1 MSKSNEQA
9 TIRKDEGALVIN
21 EIGVVHAAK
30 PMAFHNAQVIVNA
43 DDWGRDCLTTDRA
56 HDCLRAGTVSSVSA
70 MVFMADS
77 ERAAELANERNI
89 DAGLHLNFTMP
100 YSMQTCPPR
109 LKEHQH
115 KIARALTAHRFAATV
130 YRPRLTASF
139 EYVVQAQLEEYE
151 RLYGAPP
158 ARIDGHDHRHL
169 CANVLCQ
176 KLLPHGCIV
185 RRNLTFKCGEKIF
198 LNRLYR
204 RAQDHCLARRHR
216 LADYFYDLHP
226 VEPAAR
232 LRKVF
237 ALGAL
242 FDVEIQTHP
251 IRDEEYRFLMD
262 GEIRQFAGEA
272 QVAKGYL
279 LRSRASDG
287 TLEGLK

>member
-1 MSKSNEQA
+1 MSISNEQV
-9 TIRKDEGALVIN
+9 TIRKGEGALVSK
-21 EIGVVHAAK
+21 EIGVVHATR
-30 PMAFHNAQVIVNA
+30 PMAFHNTQVIVNA

-100 YSMQTCPPR
+100 YSTQSCPPR

-115 KIARALTAHRFAATV
+115 EIARTLTAHRFAAAL
-130 YRPRLTASF
+130 YQPRLTASF

-176 KLLPHGCIV
+176 ELLPHGCIV
-185 RRNLTFKCGEKIF
+185 RRNLTFNSGEKIL

-204 RAQDHCLARRHR
+204 RAQDQRLARRHR

-226 VEPAAR
+226 VKPAAR
-232 LRKVF
+232 LQKIF
-237 ALGAL
+237 ALGAR
-242 FDVEIQTHP
+242 FTVEIETHP

-262 GEIRQFAGEA
+262 GEIRQFADEA

-287 TLEGLK
+287 TLESLA

>member
-1 MSKSNEQA
+1 MLNEQI
-9 TIRKDEGALVIN
+9 TIRKGDGALVSK
-21 EIGVVHAAK
+21 EISGVHATE
-30 PMAFHNAQVIVNA
+30 PTAFHNAQVIVNA
-43 DDWGRDCLTTDRA
+43 DDWGRDCLTTDRT
-56 HDCLRAGTVSSVSA
+56 HDCFRAGTVSSVSA

-77 ERAAELANERNI
+77 ERAAVLANERNI

-100 YSMQTCPPR
+100 YSMQSCPPR

-115 KIARALTAHRFAATV
+115 KIARTLTAHRFAAAV
-130 YRPRLTASF
+130 YQLRLTASF

-176 KLLPHGCIV
+176 ELLPHGCIV
-185 RRNLTFKCGEKIF
+185 RRNLTFSCGEKIF

-204 RAQDHCLARRHR
+204 RAQDHRLARRHR

-237 ALGAL
+237 ALGAR
-242 FDVEIQTHP
+242 FNVEIQTHP
-251 IRDEEYRFLMD
+251 IRDEEYRFLMN
-262 GEIRQFAGEA
+262 GEIRQFADEA

-287 TLEGLK
+287 TLESLA